1 MLVLV
6 LAAIA
11 KNGAFGHAIFFTF
24 SPFHFQSI
32 LEIIQKKGWW
42 HSARVWTAGHWR
54 RRYTPIQRVLASI
67 VPERRRKG
75 IVTAILLMIVLVGFS
90 LVEHFL
96 VLLVKQLAARIM
108 VSGHRVDLE
117 VLIEVFA
124 GARRCTVVITVF
136 ALVHLGLE

>member
-1 MLVLV
+1 M
-6 LAAIA
+6 
-11 KNGAFGHAIFFTF
+11 
-24 SPFHFQSI
+24 
-32 LEIIQKKGWW
+32 
-42 HSARVWTAGHWR
+42 
-54 RRYTPIQRVLASI
+54 LASI

-75 IVTAILLMIVLVGFS
+75 IVAAILLMIVLVGFS

-124 GARRCTVVITVF
+124 STRRRTVVITCF
-136 ALVHLGLE
+136 ALVYL